1 MPCLIERLLL
11 PFLFQKHLLN
21 LCREAESKRS
31 SLISV
36 KFSGGKWTWARV
48 SSLDRNALNYD
59 NCASIFTYTSPSN
72 EWLLSIHNYASFI
85 NDLHLWR
92 IFESFYFVSIVIL
105 RMFLIPV
112 FCFTYSSFR
121 ILFSPES
128 FSNWFEQSSRK
139 WNATFHVLRV
149 YFSASALE
157 MLSDFFSFLSIF
169 IWFCYY
175 CFCFFCF
182 FFLPCLCLSG
192 IHQSSPAVISSQIN
206 DKRKPKQKKRTK
218 NKKKKKKR
226 KRSVTSLFQKI
237 SDVLI
242 CCRLS
247 CWMCWSEFMKRLATQ
262 RLSLSFIYQLW
273 W

>member
-1 MPCLIERLLL
+1 MNMSEGFLIG
-11 PFLFQKHLLN
+11 
-21 LCREAESKRS
+21 SKCFK
-31 SLISV
+31 L
-36 KFSGGKWTWARV
+36 
-48 SSLDRNALNYD
+48 YD

-157 MLSDFFSFLSIF
+157 MLSDFFSFLFFRFSFDFVIIVFFFVFFFSLPLF
-169 IWFCYY
+169 IW
-175 CFCFFCF
+175 
-182 FFLPCLCLSG
+182 
-192 IHQSSPAVISSQIN
+192 HSSVFPRSYLE
-206 DKRKPKQKKRTK
+206 P
-218 NKKKKKKR
+218 NK
-226 KRSVTSLFQKI
+226 
-237 SDVLI
+237 
-242 CCRLS
+242 
-247 CWMCWSEFMKRLATQ
+247 W
-262 RLSLSFIYQLW
+262 
-273 W
+273 